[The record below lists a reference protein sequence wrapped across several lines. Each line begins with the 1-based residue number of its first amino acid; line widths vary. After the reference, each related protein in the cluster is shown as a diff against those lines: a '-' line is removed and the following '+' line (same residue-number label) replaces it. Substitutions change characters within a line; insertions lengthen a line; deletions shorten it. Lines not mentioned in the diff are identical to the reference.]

1 MIKSRK
7 IELLAPAKDATI
19 GIEAIKHG
27 ADAVYIGAN
36 AFGARSQAGNDIN
49 DIKRLV
55 DFAHQY
61 EARIYCTVNTIV
73 YDHELN
79 DVERMIHKLY
89 NAGVDAIIVQ
99 DMALLR
105 LDLPPIALHASTQC
119 DIRTPEKATFLE
131 KMGFSQLV
139 LARELSLDEI
149 EEISNKVKVP
159 LEGFCHG
166 ALCVSYSG
174 RCQISQALRGRSA
187 NRGECAQFCRLSYD
201 LEDENGNKLMKSKH
215 LLSLRDFNTSDSL
228 EQMIDAGISS
238 FKIEGRLKDVDYV
251 KNVVAYY
258 KNALDQIIISR
269 DDLARSSFGTSTLS
283 FAPVLEKSF
292 NRSFTHYYINGRH
305 PNNGTSM
312 ASIHTPK
319 SQGEYLGKVVSVKGN
334 TLTLDSTTPLA
345 NGDGLSY
352 IDSDGN
358 YDGFRVNKVIGN
370 QILIKDSCS
379 IQSGDRVYRTFD
391 KAFNDILS
399 KPSAYRRIDID
410 LTMWSIG
417 RQLCLK
423 ASDERGSSVVHS
435 ITLNEELEVALKP
448 QKERQ
453 KQVLSKLGDTIFT
466 VHSCE
471 IKGDY
476 FIPVSIIAQ
485 LRRETIDLLERSHR
499 MAYQRELRKPETRNT
514 IFPYKTLESADN
526 VANHIAEQFYKEHGV
541 DSFVPAIECDEMP
554 TLENHPVMTTRYCL
568 RRELG
573 ACLKEKNTKQK
584 LPSPLFLRNGKT
596 LLQVNCNCS
605 RCEMTI
611 TIAQKGR

>member
-27 ADAVYIGAN
+27 ADAVYIGAS

-79 DVERMIHKLY
+79 DVELMIHELY
-89 NAGVDAIIVQ
+89 NAGVDALIVQ

-119 DIRTPEKATFLE
+119 DIRTPEKAVFLE
-131 KMGFSQLV
+131 QMGFSQLV
-139 LARELSLDEI
+139 LARELSLSEI
-149 EEISNKVKVP
+149 NDIANSVKVP

-174 RCQISQALRGRSA
+174 RCQISHALKDRSA

-201 LEDENGNKLMKSKH
+201 LEDENGNKLLKSKH
-215 LLSLRDFNTSDSL
+215 LLSLRDFNASDCL

-258 KNALDQIIISR
+258 RKALDRIIDAR
-269 DDLARSSFGTSTLS
+269 EDLSRSSFGTSAIS
-283 FAPVLEKSF
+283 FAPTLEKSF
-292 NRSFTHYYINGRH
+292 NRSFTHYFVDGKRPKNGVK
-305 PNNGTSM
+305 M
-312 ASIHTPK
+312 ASINTPK
-319 SQGEYLGKVVSVKGN
+319 SQGEYLGKVLSINGN
-334 TLTLDSTTPLA
+334 SIIIDTSATLA

-352 IDSDGN
+352 IDSNGN
-358 YDGFRVNKVIGN
+358 YDGVRVNKVIGN
-370 QILIKDSCS
+370 RVLLRDVCKLQR
-379 IQSGDRVYRTFD
+379 GDNVYRTYD

-399 KPSAYRRIDID
+399 KPSAKRTID
-410 LTMWSIG
+410 LDFTLWTVGKSI
-417 RQLCLK
+417 CLK
-423 ASDERGSSVVHS
+423 AIDSRGCAVVHS
-435 ITLNEELEVALKP
+435 ITLDNEPEIAKQP
-448 QKERQ
+448 QTERQ
-453 KQVLSKLGDTIFT
+453 RQVLSKLGDTIFT
-466 VHSCE
+466 LRSCD
-471 IKGDY
+471 IQVNS

-485 LRRETIDLLERSHR
+485 LRRETIELLERTHR
-499 MAYQRELRKPETRNT
+499 ISYQSDLRRQENKEEP
-514 IFPYKTLESADN
+514 FPYTILKSADN
-526 VANHIAEQFYKEHGV
+526 VANHIAKQFYHDHGAATIE
-541 DSFVPAIECDEMP
+541 PAIEVSGSIGK
-554 TLENHPVMTTRYCL
+554 NQPVMHARYCL

-573 ACLKEKNTKQK
+573 ACLKDKNARNK
-584 LPSPLFLRNGKT
+584 LPSPLFLRNGNT
-596 LLQVNCNCS
+596 LLRVDCKCS
-605 RCEMTI
+605 ECEMI
-611 TIAQKGR
+611 ISIQNNH